1 MIVAEALKARLN
13 KGLDPNLFFYRDTNG
28 NEVDLIYKQSHQLIP
43 IEIKSAKTLNR
54 SLFKGIDYFRK
65 VSPNAGEGYLIY
77 SGDLAP
83 DTDNIKVRNFT
94 HTYEIFE

>member
-28 NEVDLIYKQSHQLIP
+28 NEVDLIYKRSHELIP

-54 SLFKGIDYFRK
+54 NLFKGIDYFK
-65 VSPNAGEGYLIY
+65 KISTNAGEGYLIY
-77 SGDLAP
+77 SGDLTP
-83 DTDNIKVRNFT
+83 DADNIKVRNFIRT
-94 HTYEIFE
+94 FEIFE